1 LGRLEKQTIFIK
13 TGDFALKNKFF
24 VAIISA
30 KLATNPDYQ

>member
-24 VAIISA
+24 VAFISA
-30 KLATNPDYQ
+30 TLATNQVY